1 MWVNSRVAAE
11 FFGINNKSVEKAA
24 CRAKKAGKKF
34 CSIKSNIL
42 LFDYIGGNR
51 GGASGKTLR
60 IDIDER
66 IYPEIVER
74 ISKTREGESYDVPYN
89 AASGAKSGKGAGAD
103 DEGADE
109 LGGRDGAN
117 AKGDRR
123 ASNGAKEAG
132 ESENARDKSKES
144 AGRICDEDARDGL
157 CDKSN
162 KTRNIW
168 IQEEVKS
175 DEQCGNDSNGYVL
188 AISCSNDKLENIDNG
203 NGCAATGTMYG
214 SSTTNNSGNSLANL
228 PLIATCSDKKRA
240 DALYKR
246 AIVLEWD
253 KAKGK
258 IDESSFIEYLNT
270 SNKYPIKVSSNKLYD
285 WQRKFKRGGLDALV
299 DSRSNNKTL
308 KLEELGLSD
317 KCDELIKSSVGK
329 GRINITNIYKM
340 LNYYYITSQ
349 MSQAHLGDQ
358 PHRLDPALKTKIAK
372 SDQKTLVTSQIGEL
386 SFDEFLAKKDECVS
400 YEVVNRYVNNY
411 LKKNK
416 FLKNL
421 ILYGEDGVIGR
432 QMPALGVSNWAVRT
446 INEVVEI
453 DASPLDMI
461 CNASDICKSIGY
473 EAVNNIFS
481 SKEEFESYVRQWQKR
496 YTIIALIDTY
506 SGVASFHI
514 SDSENSLAIARA
526 VAKYIIRYGKPK
538 TIKGDNGKAFKSEYI
553 SSVLGSLEIR
563 YEAVRAYSGWLK
575 PYVERNFRALQ
586 HSFSENLAGYI
597 GHNITERQAIE
608 FFYSKKE
615 RRLKKGVKT
624 NIAKLKELSE
634 VQNLMDLYAENFLN
648 ARYLERLNK
657 SCNEAYNEKIND
669 AVAMDAIS
677 LSARLSKKELK
688 HVSKKGVSV
697 GGVNFYNVQMF
708 NYERVIIREN
718 IDNINECFVWDEDDK
733 KFIGVANVLDM
744 DEGVSV
750 EEAKA
755 ARKLFSKRLR
765 DIKADASEARDKSQ
779 EEFKQMV
786 MGLEAKRALKPELKG
801 ANNES
806 KEIEAAQKSSRSLTK
821 NRALDDDLL
830 AVAGS
835 DVKKEKKIKSWQEI
849 VNETN

>member
-51 GGASGKTLR
+51 GGASGRTLQ
-60 IDIDER
+60 IWIDER

-89 AASGAKSGKGAGAD
+89 AANGAKSGKGAGAYD
-103 DEGADE
+103 DGADE

-132 ESENARDKSKES
+132 ESEDARDKSKES
-144 AGRICDEDARDGL
+144 AGRICDENARDGL

-168 IQEEVKS
+168 IQEEVKR
-175 DEQCGNDSNGYVL
+175 DEQCGIDSNDGLLVEPCGNGVL
-188 AISCSNDKLENIDNG
+188 EKIDDG
-203 NGCAATGTMYG
+203 NGCAATSTMYG
-214 SSTTNNSGNSLANL
+214 SSTNNISGNSLANS
-228 PLIATCSDKKRA
+228 PLIATCSEKKRA
-240 DALYKR
+240 DALCKY

-253 KAKGK
+253 KVKGK
-258 IDESSFIEYLNT
+258 IDESSFIEHLNT

-285 WQRKFKRGGLDALV
+285 WQRKFKRGGTDALV
-299 DSRSNNKTL
+299 DSRSNNKSL
-308 KLEELGLSD
+308 KLEELGLSE
-317 KCDELIKSSVGK
+317 KCEELIKSCVGK
-329 GRINITNIYKM
+329 GRINITNIHKM
-340 LNYYYITSQ
+340 LNYYYIN
-349 MSQAHLGDQ
+349 
-358 PHRLDPALKTKIAK
+358 
-372 SDQKTLVTSQIGEL
+372 SQIGEL

-416 FLKNL
+416 LLKNL

-432 QMPALGVSNWAVRT
+432 QMPALGVSNWEART

-461 CNASDICKSIGY
+461 CNASDICERIGY

-538 TIKGDNGKAFKSEYI
+538 MIKGDNGKAFKSEYM

-608 FFYSKKE
+608 FFRSKKE

-634 VQNLMDLYAENFLN
+634 VQNLMDLYTENFLN
-648 ARYLERLNK
+648 ARYLERLGK
-657 SCNEAYNEKIND
+657 TCNEAYNEKIND

-688 HVSKKGVSV
+688 HVNKKGVSV
-697 GGVNFYNVQMF
+697 GGVNFYNAQMF
-708 NYERVIIREN
+708 GYERVIIREN

-733 KFIGVANVLDM
+733 NFIGVANVLDM

-801 ANNES
+801 VNNES
-806 KEIEAAQKSSRSLTK
+806 KEIEAAQKSSRSLIK
-821 NRALDDDLL
+821 NRALDDELL

>member
-89 AASGAKSGKGAGAD
+89 AASGAKSGKGAGAY

-132 ESENARDKSKES
+132 ESEDARDKSKES
-144 AGRICDEDARDGL
+144 AGGICDEDARDGL

-162 KTRNIW
+162 TTRNIW
-168 IQEEVKS
+168 IQEEVKR
-175 DEQCGNDSNGYVL
+175 DERCGNDSNDGLLVEPCGNGVL
-188 AISCSNDKLENIDNG
+188 EKIDDG
-203 NGCAATGTMYG
+203 NGCAATSTMYG

-228 PLIATCSDKKRA
+228 PLIATCSDKKRV
-240 DALYKR
+240 DALCKR
-246 AIVLEWD
+246 AIVLAWD

-258 IDESSFIEYLNT
+258 MDESSFIEYLNT

-285 WQRKFKRGGLDALV
+285 WQRKFKMGGTDALV

-317 KCDELIKSSVGK
+317 KCEELIKSSVGK
-329 GRINITNIYKM
+329 GRINITDIHKM
-340 LNYYYITSQ
+340 LNYHYITS
-349 MSQAHLGDQ
+349 
-358 PHRLDPALKTKIAK
+358 R
-372 SDQKTLVTSQIGEL
+372 IGEL

-400 YEVVNRYVNNY
+400 YEIVNRYVNSY

-416 FLKNL
+416 LLKNL
-421 ILYGEDGVIGR
+421 ILYGEDGVVGR
-432 QMPALGVSNWAVRT
+432 QMPALGVSNWAART

-538 TIKGDNGKAFKSEYI
+538 TIKGDNGKAFKSEYM

-634 VQNLMDLYAENFLN
+634 VQELMDLYAENFLN

-708 NYERVIIREN
+708 NYERVTIREN

-733 KFIGVANVLDM
+733 NFIGVANVLDM

-765 DIKADASEARDKSQ
+765 DIKADAGEARDKSQ

-786 MGLEAKRALKPELKG
+786 MSFEAKGALRPELKG
-801 ANNES
+801 VNNES

-821 NRALDDDLL
+821 NRALDDELL

>member
-11 FFGINNKSVEKAA
+11 FFGVSDRAIQKSVLKASQQ
-24 CRAKKAGKKF
+24 GKKI

-42 LFDYIGGNR
+42 NFIYIDGIGR
-51 GGASGKTLR
+51 GGRTLQ
-60 IDIDER
+60 IWIDER
-66 IYPEIVER
+66 IYPEILER
-74 ISKTREGESYDVPYN
+74 ISKTREGENYDVPYN
-89 AASGAKSGKGAGAD
+89 AANGAKSGKGSGAY
-103 DEGADE
+103 DEGTDE
-109 LGGRDGAN
+109 LGRRDGSN
-117 AKGDRR
+117 AKVDRR

-132 ESENARDKSKES
+132 ESEDARDKSKES
-144 AGRICDEDARDGL
+144 IRRICNEDARDGL

-168 IQEEVKS
+168 IQEEVKR

-214 SSTTNNSGNSLANL
+214 SSANNSGNSFANL
-228 PLIATCSDKKRA
+228 PLIATCSEGKRA
-240 DALYKR
+240 DALCKR

-340 LNYYYITSQ
+340 LNYHYITSQ
-349 MSQAHLGDQ
+349 
-358 PHRLDPALKTKIAK
+358 
-372 SDQKTLVTSQIGEL
+372 SDEL

-400 YEVVNRYVNNY
+400 YEIVNRYVNSY

-416 FLKNL
+416 LLKNL
-421 ILYGEDGVIGR
+421 ILYGEDGVVGR
-432 QMPALGVSNWAVRT
+432 QMPALGVSNWAART

-461 CNASDICKSIGY
+461 CNASDICERIGY

-538 TIKGDNGKAFKSEYI
+538 MIKGDNGKAFKSEYM

-634 VQNLMDLYAENFLN
+634 VQELMDLYAENFLN

-657 SCNEAYNEKIND
+657 TCNEAYNEKIAD

>member
-11 FFGINNKSVEKAA
+11 ILAIKYDALVKAVKRAEKS
-24 CRAKKAGKKF
+24 GKKF
-34 CSIKSNIL
+34 CSIKPNIL
-42 LFDYIGGNR
+42 GFMYIDGIGR
-51 GGASGKTLR
+51 GGKTLQ
-60 IDIDER
+60 IWIDER
-66 IYPEIVER
+66 IYPEIIKKSTKNSLEKVSVE
-74 ISKTREGESYDVPYN
+74 SAGKTREGESYDVPYN
-89 AASGAKSGKGAGAD
+89 TASGAKSGKGAGAD
-103 DEGADE
+103 DERCISTGRARADE
-109 LGGRDGAN
+109 LGGRDGSN
-117 AKGDRR
+117 AKVDRR

-132 ESENARDKSKES
+132 ESEDARDKSKES
-144 AGRICDEDARDGL
+144 AGRICNEDARDGL

-168 IQEEVKS
+168 IQEEVKR
-175 DEQCGNDSNGYVL
+175 DEQCGNDSNGCVL
-188 AISCSNDKLENIDNG
+188 AISCNNDKLENIDNG

-214 SSTTNNSGNSLANL
+214 SSANNSGNSLANL
-228 PLIATCSDKKRA
+228 PLIATCSEGKRA
-240 DALYKR
+240 DALCKH

-299 DSRSNNKTL
+299 DSRSNNKSL
-308 KLEELGLSD
+308 KLEELGLSE
-317 KCDELIKSSVGK
+317 KCEELIKSSVGQ
-329 GRINITNIYKM
+329 GRINITNIYKV
-340 LNYYYITSQ
+340 LNYYITSQ
-349 MSQAHLGDQ
+349 MSD
-358 PHRLDPALKTKIAK
+358 K
-372 SDQKTLVTSQIGEL
+372 L
-386 SFDEFLAKKDECVS
+386 SFDEFLAKKDEYVS

-416 FLKNL
+416 LLKNL

-538 TIKGDNGKAFKSEYI
+538 MIKGDNGKAFKSEYM

-634 VQNLMDLYAENFLN
+634 VQNLMDLYTEKFLN
-648 ARYLERLNK
+648 ARYLERLGK
-657 SCNEAYNEKIND
+657 TCNEAYNEKIND
-669 AVAMDAIS
+669 AVAMDVIS

-688 HVSKKGVSV
+688 HVNKKGVSV
-697 GGVNFYNVQMF
+697 GGVNFYNAQMF
-708 NYERVIIREN
+708 RYERVTIREN

-733 KFIGVANVLDM
+733 NFIGVANVLDM

-765 DIKADASEARDKSQ
+765 DIKDDASVARDKSQ

-786 MGLEAKRALKPELKG
+786 MGFEAKRALKPELKG
-801 ANNES
+801 VNNES
-806 KEIEAAQKSSRSLTK
+806 KEIEVAQKSSRSLTK
-821 NRALDDDLL
+821 NRAFDDDLL

>member
-11 FFGINNKSVEKAA
+11 ILAIKYDALVKAVKRAEKS
-24 CRAKKAGKKF
+24 GKKF
-34 CSIKSNIL
+34 CSIKPNIL
-42 LFDYIGGNR
+42 GFMYIDGIGR
-51 GGASGKTLR
+51 GGRTLQ
-60 IDIDER
+60 IWIDER

-89 AASGAKSGKGAGAD
+89 AASGAKSGKGTGAY

-117 AKGDRR
+117 ANGDRR

-132 ESENARDKSKES
+132 ESEDARDKSKES
-144 AGRICDEDARDGL
+144 IRRICDEDARDGL

-168 IQEEVKS
+168 IQEEVKR

-214 SSTTNNSGNSLANL
+214 SSANNSDNSFANL
-228 PLIATCSDKKRA
+228 PLIATCSEGKRA
-240 DALYKR
+240 DALCKR

-285 WQRKFKRGGLDALV
+285 WQRKFKMGGLDALV
-299 DSRSNNKTL
+299 DSRSNNKSL
-308 KLEELGLSD
+308 KIEELGLSD
-317 KCDELIKSSVGK
+317 KCDELIKSNVGK
-329 GRINITNIYKM
+329 GRINITNIYKV
-340 LNYYYITSQ
+340 LNYYYT
-349 MSQAHLGDQ
+349 
-358 PHRLDPALKTKIAK
+358 
-372 SDQKTLVTSQIGEL
+372 TSQIGEL

-416 FLKNL
+416 LLKNL

-461 CNASDICKSIGY
+461 CNASDICERIGY
-473 EAVNNIFS
+473 ETVNNIFS

-538 TIKGDNGKAFKSEYI
+538 TIKGDNGKAFKSEYM

-575 PYVERNFRALQ
+575 PYVERNFRTLQ
-586 HSFSENLAGYI
+586 HNFSENLAGYI

-634 VQNLMDLYAENFLN
+634 VQELMDLYAENFLN

-657 SCNEAYNEKIND
+657 TCNEAYNEKIND

-744 DEGVSV
+744 NEGVSV

-801 ANNES
+801 VNNES

-821 NRALDDDLL
+821 NRAFDDDLL

>member
-11 FFGINNKSVEKAA
+11 ILAIKYDALVKAVKRAEKS
-24 CRAKKAGKKF
+24 GKKF
-34 CSIKSNIL
+34 CSIKPNIL
-42 LFDYIGGNR
+42 GFMYIDGIGR
-51 GGASGKTLR
+51 GGRTLQ
-60 IDIDER
+60 IWIDER

-89 AASGAKSGKGAGAD
+89 AASGAKSGKGAGAT

-109 LGGRDGAN
+109 LGRRDGAN
-117 AKGDRR
+117 ANGDRR

-132 ESENARDKSKES
+132 ESEDARDKSKES
-144 AGRICDEDARDGL
+144 IRRICDEDARDGL

-168 IQEEVKS
+168 IQEEVKR
-175 DEQCGNDSNGYVL
+175 DEQCGIDSNDGLLIEPCGNGVL
-188 AISCSNDKLENIDNG
+188 EKIDDG
-203 NGCAATGTMYG
+203 NGCAATSTMHG
-214 SSTTNNSGNSLANL
+214 SSANNSGNSFANL
-228 PLIATCSDKKRA
+228 PLIATCGDKKRA
-240 DALYKR
+240 DALCKR

-285 WQRKFKRGGLDALV
+285 WQRKFKMGGLDALV
-299 DSRSNNKTL
+299 DSRSNNKSL
-308 KLEELGLSD
+308 KIEELGLSD
-317 KCDELIKSSVGK
+317 KCDELIKSNVGK
-329 GRINITNIYKM
+329 GRINITNIYKV

-349 MSQAHLGDQ
+349 MSQAHPYDQ

-372 SDQKTLVTSQIGEL
+372 SDQKTLVTSQIGDKL

-416 FLKNL
+416 LLKNL

-473 EAVNNIFS
+473 ETVNNIFS

-538 TIKGDNGKAFKSEYI
+538 TIKGDNGKAFKSEYM

-634 VQNLMDLYAENFLN
+634 VQNLMDIYTENFLN
-648 ARYLERLNK
+648 ARYLERLDK
-657 SCNEAYNEKIND
+657 TCNEAYNEKIND

-688 HVSKKGVSV
+688 HVNKKGVSV
-697 GGVNFYNVQMF
+697 GGVNFYNAQMF
-708 NYERVIIREN
+708 GYERVTIREN

-733 KFIGVANVLDM
+733 NFIGVANVLDM

-755 ARKLFSKRLR
+755 ARKLFNKRLR

-786 MGLEAKRALKPELKG
+786 MSFGAKGRK
-801 ANNES
+801 
-806 KEIEAAQKSSRSLTK
+806 
-821 NRALDDDLL
+821 
-830 AVAGS
+830 
-835 DVKKEKKIKSWQEI
+835 
-849 VNETN
+849 

>member
-1 MWVNSRVAAE
+1 MYID
-11 FFGINNKSVEKAA
+11 GI
-24 CRAKKAGKKF
+24 G
-34 CSIKSNIL
+34 
-42 LFDYIGGNR
+42 R
-51 GGASGKTLR
+51 GGKTLR

-89 AASGAKSGKGAGAD
+89 AASGAKSGKGSGAY

-132 ESENARDKSKES
+132 ESEDARDKSKES

-168 IQEEVKS
+168 IQEEVKR

-214 SSTTNNSGNSLANL
+214 SSANNSGNSFANL
-228 PLIATCSDKKRA
+228 PLIATCSEGKRA
-240 DALYKR
+240 DALCKR

-258 IDESSFIEYLNT
+258 IDESSFIKYLNT

-285 WQRKFKRGGLDALV
+285 WQRKFKMGGLDALV
-299 DSRSNNKTL
+299 DSRSNNKSL
-308 KLEELGLSD
+308 KIEELGLSD
-317 KCDELIKSSVGK
+317 KCDELIKSNVGK
-329 GRINITNIYKM
+329 GRINITNIYKV
-340 LNYYYITSQ
+340 LNYYYT
-349 MSQAHLGDQ
+349 
-358 PHRLDPALKTKIAK
+358 
-372 SDQKTLVTSQIGEL
+372 TSQIGEL

-416 FLKNL
+416 LLKNL

-538 TIKGDNGKAFKSEYI
+538 TIKGDNGKAFKSEYM

-634 VQNLMDLYAENFLN
+634 VQELMDLYAENFLN

-657 SCNEAYNEKIND
+657 TCNEAYNEKIND

-697 GGVNFYNVQMF
+697 GGVNFYNAQMF
-708 NYERVIIREN
+708 GYERVTIREN

-733 KFIGVANVLDM
+733 NFIGVANVLDM
-744 DEGVSV
+744 NEGVSV

-765 DIKADASEARDKSQ
+765 DIKADAGEARDKSQ

-786 MGLEAKRALKPELKG
+786 MSFEAKGALRPELKG
-801 ANNES
+801 VNNES

-821 NRALDDDLL
+821 NRALDDELL

-835 DVKKEKKIKSWQEI
+835 DIKKEKKIKSWQEI

>member
-74 ISKTREGESYDVPYN
+74 ISKTIEGESYDVPYN
-89 AASGAKSGKGAGAD
+89 AASGAKSGKGAGAY

-117 AKGDRR
+117 ANGDRR

-132 ESENARDKSKES
+132 ESEYARDKSKES

-168 IQEEVKS
+168 IQEEVKR
-175 DEQCGNDSNGYVL
+175 DEQCGNDSNSYVF

-214 SSTTNNSGNSLANL
+214 SSANNSGNSFANL
-228 PLIATCSDKKRA
+228 PLIATCSEGKRA
-240 DALYKR
+240 DALCKR

-285 WQRKFKRGGLDALV
+285 WQRKFKRGGTDALV
-299 DSRSNNKTL
+299 DSRSNNKSL

-317 KCDELIKSSVGK
+317 KCEELIKSSVGK
-329 GRINITNIYKM
+329 GRINITNIHKM

-416 FLKNL
+416 LLKNL

-432 QMPALGVSNWAVRT
+432 QMPALGVSNWEART

-461 CNASDICKSIGY
+461 CNASDICERIGY

-538 TIKGDNGKAFKSEYI
+538 MIKGDNGKAFKSEYMN
-553 SSVLGSLEIR
+553 SVLGSLEIR

-608 FFYSKKE
+608 FFRSKKE

-634 VQNLMDLYAENFLN
+634 VQELMDLYAENFLN

-657 SCNEAYNEKIND
+657 TCNEAYNEKIND

-688 HVSKKGVSV
+688 HVNKKGVSV

-744 DEGVSV
+744 NEGVSV

-801 ANNES
+801 VNNES

-821 NRALDDDLL
+821 NRAFDDDLL

>member
-74 ISKTREGESYDVPYN
+74 ISKTREGESYDMPYN

-117 AKGDRR
+117 ANGDRR

-132 ESENARDKSKES
+132 ESEDARDKSKES

-168 IQEEVKS
+168 IQEEVKR

-188 AISCSNDKLENIDNG
+188 AISCSNDKLKNIDNG

-285 WQRKFKRGGLDALV
+285 WQRKFKKGGLDALV
-299 DSRSNNKTL
+299 DSRSNNKSL
-308 KLEELGLSD
+308 KIEELGLSD
-317 KCDELIKSSVGK
+317 KCDELIKSNVGK
-329 GRINITNIYKM
+329 GRINITNIYKV

-349 MSQAHLGDQ
+349 
-358 PHRLDPALKTKIAK
+358 
-372 SDQKTLVTSQIGEL
+372 IGEL
-386 SFDEFLAKKDECVS
+386 NFDEFLAKKDECVS
-400 YEVVNRYVNNY
+400 YEMVNRYVNNY

-416 FLKNL
+416 LLKNL
-421 ILYGEDGVIGR
+421 ILYGEDGVVGR

-461 CNASDICKSIGY
+461 CNASDICERIGY

-538 TIKGDNGKAFKSEYI
+538 TIKGDNGKAFKSEYM

-634 VQNLMDLYAENFLN
+634 VQNLMDIYTENFLN
-648 ARYLERLNK
+648 ARYLERLGK
-657 SCNEAYNEKIND
+657 TCNEAYNEKINN

-688 HVSKKGVSV
+688 HVNKKGVSV
-697 GGVNFYNVQMF
+697 GGLNFYNAQMF
-708 NYERVIIREN
+708 RYERVTIREN

-733 KFIGVANVLDM
+733 NFIGVANVLDM

-755 ARKLFSKRLR
+755 ARKLFNKRLR

-801 ANNES
+801 VNNES
-806 KEIEAAQKSSRSLTK
+806 KEIEAAKKSSRSLTN
-821 NRALDDDLL
+821 NRALDDELL

>member
-1 MWVNSRVAAE
+1 
-11 FFGINNKSVEKAA
+11 
-24 CRAKKAGKKF
+24 
-34 CSIKSNIL
+34 
-42 LFDYIGGNR
+42 
-51 GGASGKTLR
+51 
-60 IDIDER
+60 
-66 IYPEIVER
+66 
-74 ISKTREGESYDVPYN
+74 
-89 AASGAKSGKGAGAD
+89 
-103 DEGADE
+103 
-109 LGGRDGAN
+109 
-117 AKGDRR
+117 
-123 ASNGAKEAG
+123 
-132 ESENARDKSKES
+132 
-144 AGRICDEDARDGL
+144 
-157 CDKSN
+157 
-162 KTRNIW
+162 
-168 IQEEVKS
+168 
-175 DEQCGNDSNGYVL
+175 
-188 AISCSNDKLENIDNG
+188 
-203 NGCAATGTMYG
+203 MYG

-228 PLIATCSDKKRA
+228 PLIATCSEKKRA

-340 LNYYYITSQ
+340 LNYYITSQ
-349 MSQAHLGDQ
+349 
-358 PHRLDPALKTKIAK
+358 
-372 SDQKTLVTSQIGEL
+372 SDEL

-400 YEVVNRYVNNY
+400 YEIVNRYVNSY

-416 FLKNL
+416 LLKNL
-421 ILYGEDGVIGR
+421 ILYGEDGVVGR
-432 QMPALGVSNWAVRT
+432 QMPALGVSNWSART

-461 CNASDICKSIGY
+461 CNASDICERIGY

-538 TIKGDNGKAFKSEYI
+538 TIKGDNGKAFKSEYM

-634 VQNLMDLYAENFLN
+634 VQELMDLYAENFLN
-648 ARYLERLNK
+648 ARYLERLGK
-657 SCNEAYNEKIND
+657 TCNEAYNEKIAD

-688 HVSKKGVSV
+688 HVNKKGVGV

-708 NYERVIIREN
+708 GYERVTIREN

-733 KFIGVANVLDM
+733 NFIGVANVLDM

-755 ARKLFSKRLR
+755 ARKLFNKRLR

-786 MGLEAKRALKPELKG
+786 IGFEAKRALKPELKSV
-801 ANNES
+801 NNES
-806 KEIEAAQKSSRSLTK
+806 KEIEAAQKSSRSLIK
-821 NRALDDDLL
+821 NRALDDELL

-849 VNETN
+849 VNENN

>member
-89 AASGAKSGKGAGAD
+89 AASGAKSGKGAGAY

-109 LGGRDGAN
+109 LGRRDGAN
-117 AKGDRR
+117 ANGDRR

-132 ESENARDKSKES
+132 ESEDARDKSKES
-144 AGRICDEDARDGL
+144 IRRICDEDARDGL

-168 IQEEVKS
+168 IQEEVKR
-175 DEQCGNDSNGYVL
+175 DEQCGIDSNDGLLIEPCGNGVL
-188 AISCSNDKLENIDNG
+188 EKIDDG
-203 NGCAATGTMYG
+203 NGCAATSTMHG
-214 SSTTNNSGNSLANL
+214 SSANNSGNSFANL
-228 PLIATCSDKKRA
+228 PLIATCSEGKRA
-240 DALYKR
+240 DALCKR

-285 WQRKFKRGGLDALV
+285 WQRKFKMGGLDALV
-299 DSRSNNKTL
+299 DSRSNNKSL
-308 KLEELGLSD
+308 KIEELGLSD
-317 KCDELIKSSVGK
+317 KCDELIKSNVGK
-329 GRINITNIYKM
+329 GRINITNIYKV
-340 LNYYYITSQ
+340 LNYYYT
-349 MSQAHLGDQ
+349 
-358 PHRLDPALKTKIAK
+358 
-372 SDQKTLVTSQIGEL
+372 TSQIGDKL

-416 FLKNL
+416 LLKNL

-473 EAVNNIFS
+473 ETVNNIFS

-538 TIKGDNGKAFKSEYI
+538 TIKGDNGKAFKSEYM

-634 VQNLMDLYAENFLN
+634 VQNLMDIYTENFLN
-648 ARYLERLNK
+648 ARYLERLDK
-657 SCNEAYNEKIND
+657 TCNEAYNEKIND

-688 HVSKKGVSV
+688 HVNKKGVSV
-697 GGVNFYNVQMF
+697 GGVNFYNAQMF
-708 NYERVIIREN
+708 GYERVTIREN

-733 KFIGVANVLDM
+733 NFIGVANVLDM

-755 ARKLFSKRLR
+755 ARKLFNKRLR

-786 MGLEAKRALKPELKG
+786 MSFEAKRALKPELKG

-806 KEIEAAQKSSRSLTK
+806 KEIEAAKKSSRSLTK
-821 NRALDDDLL
+821 NRALDDELL

>member
-11 FFGINNKSVEKAA
+11 FFGVSDRAIQKSVLKASQQ
-24 CRAKKAGKKF
+24 GKKI

-42 LFDYIGGNR
+42 NFIYIDGIGR
-51 GGASGKTLR
+51 GGRTLQ
-60 IDIDER
+60 IWIDER

-74 ISKTREGESYDVPYN
+74 ISKTREGESYDVPYD
-89 AASGAKSGKGAGAD
+89 AANGAKSGKGAGAD
-103 DEGADE
+103 DEGAYE

-117 AKGDRR
+117 ANSDRR

-132 ESENARDKSKES
+132 ESEDARDKSKES
-144 AGRICDEDARDGL
+144 IRRICDEDARDGL

-175 DEQCGNDSNGYVL
+175 DEQCGNDSNDGLLVEPCGNGVL
-188 AISCSNDKLENIDNG
+188 EKINDG
-203 NGCAATGTMYG
+203 NGCAATSTMYG
-214 SSTTNNSGNSLANL
+214 SSTNNISGNSLANS
-228 PLIATCSDKKRA
+228 PLIATCSEKKRA
-240 DALYKR
+240 DALCKY
-246 AIVLEWD
+246 AIVLEWN
-253 KAKGK
+253 KVKGK
-258 IDESSFIEYLNT
+258 IDESSFIEHLNT

-285 WQRKFKRGGLDALV
+285 WQRKFKRGGTDALV
-299 DSRSNNKTL
+299 DSRSNNKSL
-308 KLEELGLSD
+308 KLEELGLSK
-317 KCDELIKSSVGK
+317 KCEELIKSCVGK
-329 GRINITNIYKM
+329 GRINITNIHKM
-340 LNYYYITSQ
+340 LNYYYIN
-349 MSQAHLGDQ
+349 
-358 PHRLDPALKTKIAK
+358 
-372 SDQKTLVTSQIGEL
+372 SQIGEL

-432 QMPALGVSNWAVRT
+432 QMPALGVSNWEART

-461 CNASDICKSIGY
+461 CNASDICERIGY

-538 TIKGDNGKAFKSEYI
+538 MIKGDNGKAFKSEYM
-553 SSVLGSLEIR
+553 SSVLGSLEIC

-608 FFYSKKE
+608 FFRSKKE

-634 VQNLMDLYAENFLN
+634 VQELMDIYAENFLN

-801 ANNES
+801 VNNES

-821 NRALDDDLL
+821 NRAFDDDLL

>member
-1 MWVNSRVAAE
+1 MWVNSRVAAD
-11 FFGINNKSVEKAA
+11 FFGVSDRAIQKSVLKASQQ
-24 CRAKKAGKKF
+24 GKKI

-42 LFDYIGGNR
+42 NFIYIDGIGR
-51 GGASGKTLR
+51 GGRTLQ
-60 IDIDER
+60 IWIDER

-89 AASGAKSGKGAGAD
+89 AASGAKSGKGAGAN

-117 AKGDRR
+117 ANVDRR

-132 ESENARDKSKES
+132 ESEDARDKSKES

-168 IQEEVKS
+168 IQEEVKR

-214 SSTTNNSGNSLANL
+214 SSANNSDNSFANL
-228 PLIATCSDKKRA
+228 PLIATCSEGKRA
-240 DALYKR
+240 DALCKR

-285 WQRKFKRGGLDALV
+285 WQRKFKMGGLDALV
-299 DSRSNNKTL
+299 DSRSNNKSL
-308 KLEELGLSD
+308 KIEELGLSD
-317 KCDELIKSSVGK
+317 KCDELIKSNVGK
-329 GRINITNIYKM
+329 GRINITNIYKV
-340 LNYYYITSQ
+340 LNYYYT
-349 MSQAHLGDQ
+349 
-358 PHRLDPALKTKIAK
+358 
-372 SDQKTLVTSQIGEL
+372 TSQIGEL

-416 FLKNL
+416 LLKNL

-538 TIKGDNGKAFKSEYI
+538 TIKGDNGKAFKSEYM

-634 VQNLMDLYAENFLN
+634 VQELMDLYAENFLN

-657 SCNEAYNEKIND
+657 TCNEAYNEKIND

-688 HVSKKGVSV
+688 HVNKKGVSV
-697 GGVNFYNVQMF
+697 GGVNFYNAQMF

-733 KFIGVANVLDM
+733 NFIGVANVLDM

-786 MGLEAKRALKPELKG
+786 IGFEAKRALRPELKG
-801 ANNES
+801 VNNES
-806 KEIEAAQKSSRSLTK
+806 KEIEAAQKSSRSLIK
-821 NRALDDDLL
+821 NRALDDELL

-849 VNETN
+849 VNENN

>member
-11 FFGINNKSVEKAA
+11 ILAIKYDALVKAVKRAEKS
-24 CRAKKAGKKF
+24 GKKF
-34 CSIKSNIL
+34 CSIKPNIL
-42 LFDYIGGNR
+42 GFMYIDGIGR
-51 GGASGKTLR
+51 GGKTLR

-89 AASGAKSGKGAGAD
+89 AASGAKSGKGAGAY

-132 ESENARDKSKES
+132 ESEDARDKSKES
-144 AGRICDEDARDGL
+144 AGRICDKDARDGL

-168 IQEEVKS
+168 IQEEVKR

-214 SSTTNNSGNSLANL
+214 SSANNSGNSFANL
-228 PLIATCSDKKRA
+228 PLIATCSEGKRA
-240 DALYKR
+240 DALCKR

-285 WQRKFKRGGLDALV
+285 WQRKFKMGGLDALV
-299 DSRSNNKTL
+299 DSRSNNKSL
-308 KLEELGLSD
+308 KIEELGLSD
-317 KCDELIKSSVGK
+317 KCDELIKSNVGK
-329 GRINITNIYKM
+329 GRINITNIYKV

-349 MSQAHLGDQ
+349 
-358 PHRLDPALKTKIAK
+358 
-372 SDQKTLVTSQIGEL
+372 IGEL
-386 SFDEFLAKKDECVS
+386 NFDEFLAKKDECVS
-400 YEVVNRYVNNY
+400 YEMVNRYVNNY

-416 FLKNL
+416 LLKNL
-421 ILYGEDGVIGR
+421 ILYGEDGVVGR

-453 DASPLDMI
+453 DTSPLDMI
-461 CNASDICKSIGY
+461 CNASDICERIGY

-538 TIKGDNGKAFKSEYI
+538 TIKGDNGKAFKSEYM

-634 VQNLMDLYAENFLN
+634 VQKLMDLYAENFLN

-708 NYERVIIREN
+708 GYERVTIREN

-733 KFIGVANVLDM
+733 NFIGVANVLDM

-801 ANNES
+801 VNNES

-821 NRALDDDLL
+821 NRAFDDDLL

>member
-11 FFGINNKSVEKAA
+11 ILAIKYDALVKAVKRAEKS
-24 CRAKKAGKKF
+24 GKKF
-34 CSIKSNIL
+34 CSIKPNIL
-42 LFDYIGGNR
+42 GFMYIDGIGR
-51 GGASGKTLR
+51 GGKTLQ
-60 IDIDER
+60 IWIDER

-89 AASGAKSGKGAGAD
+89 AASGAKSGKGSGAY

-123 ASNGAKEAG
+123 ASNKAKEAG
-132 ESENARDKSKES
+132 ESEDARDKSKE
-144 AGRICDEDARDGL
+144 GIRRICNEDARDGL

-168 IQEEVKS
+168 IQEEVKR

-214 SSTTNNSGNSLANL
+214 SSANNSGNSLANL
-228 PLIATCSDKKRA
+228 PLIATCSDGKRA
-240 DALYKR
+240 DALCKR

-299 DSRSNNKTL
+299 DSRSNNKSL

-317 KCDELIKSSVGK
+317 KCDELIKSNVGK
-329 GRINITNIYKM
+329 GRINITNIHKM

-349 MSQAHLGDQ
+349 MSKAHPYDQ

-372 SDQKTLVTSQIGEL
+372 SDQKTLVTSQIGDKL

-416 FLKNL
+416 LLKNL
-421 ILYGEDGVIGR
+421 ILYGEDGVIDR

-473 EAVNNIFS
+473 ETVNNIFS

-538 TIKGDNGKAFKSEYI
+538 MIKGDNGKAFKSEYM

-608 FFYSKKE
+608 FFRSKKE

-634 VQNLMDLYAENFLN
+634 VQNLMDIYTENFLN
-648 ARYLERLNK
+648 ARYLERLSK
-657 SCNEAYNEKIND
+657 TCNEAYNEKIND

-688 HVSKKGVSV
+688 HVNKKGVSV
-697 GGVNFYNVQMF
+697 GGVNFYNAQMF
-708 NYERVIIREN
+708 RYERVTIREN

-733 KFIGVANVLDM
+733 NFIGVANVLDM

-755 ARKLFSKRLR
+755 ARKLFNKRLR

-786 MGLEAKRALKPELKG
+786 MSFEAKKALKPELKG
-801 ANNES
+801 VNNES
-806 KEIEAAQKSSRSLTK
+806 KEIEAAQKSSRSLIK
-821 NRALDDDLL
+821 NRALDDELL

>member
-89 AASGAKSGKGAGAD
+89 AASGAKSGKGTGAY

-117 AKGDRR
+117 ANGDRR

-132 ESENARDKSKES
+132 ESEDARDKSKES

-168 IQEEVKS
+168 IQEEVKR
-175 DEQCGNDSNGYVL
+175 DEQCGNDSNDGLLVEPCGNGVL
-188 AISCSNDKLENIDNG
+188 EKIDDG
-203 NGCAATGTMYG
+203 NGCAATSAMHG
-214 SSTTNNSGNSLANL
+214 SSTNNNSGNSLANS
-228 PLIATCSDKKRA
+228 PLLATCSDKKRV
-240 DALYKR
+240 DALCKR

-253 KAKGK
+253 RAKGK

-285 WQRKFKRGGLDALV
+285 WQRKFKRGGTDALV
-299 DSRSNNKTL
+299 DSRSNNKSL
-308 KLEELGLSD
+308 KLEELGLSK
-317 KCDELIKSSVGK
+317 KCEELIKSCVGK
-329 GRINITNIYKM
+329 GRINITNIHKM
-340 LNYYYITSQ
+340 LNYYYIN
-349 MSQAHLGDQ
+349 
-358 PHRLDPALKTKIAK
+358 
-372 SDQKTLVTSQIGEL
+372 SQIGEL

-416 FLKNL
+416 LLKNL

-538 TIKGDNGKAFKSEYI
+538 TIKGDNGKAFKSEYM

-634 VQNLMDLYAENFLN
+634 VQKLMDLYAENFLN

-657 SCNEAYNEKIND
+657 TCNEAYNEKIND

-688 HVSKKGVSV
+688 HVNKKGVSV
-697 GGVNFYNVQMF
+697 GGVNFYNAQMF
-708 NYERVIIREN
+708 GYERVTIREN

-733 KFIGVANVLDM
+733 NFIGVANVLDM

-755 ARKLFSKRLR
+755 ARKLFNKRLR
-765 DIKADASEARDKSQ
+765 DIKADASVARDKSQ

-786 MGLEAKRALKPELKG
+786 MGLEAKKALKPELKG
-801 ANNES
+801 VNNES
-806 KEIEAAQKSSRSLTK
+806 KEIEAAKKSSRSLTN
-821 NRALDDDLL
+821 NRALDDELL

>member
-89 AASGAKSGKGAGAD
+89 AANGEKSGKGAGAY

-117 AKGDRR
+117 ANGDRR

-132 ESENARDKSKES
+132 ESEYARDKSKES

-175 DEQCGNDSNGYVL
+175 DERCGNDSNDGLLVEPCGNGVL
-188 AISCSNDKLENIDNG
+188 EKIDDG
-203 NGCAATGTMYG
+203 NGCAATSAMHG

-228 PLIATCSDKKRA
+228 PLIATCSEGKRA
-240 DALYKR
+240 DALCKH

-308 KLEELGLSD
+308 KLEELGLSK
-317 KCDELIKSSVGK
+317 KCEELIKSCVGK
-329 GRINITNIYKM
+329 GGINITNIHKM
-340 LNYYYITSQ
+340 LNYYYIN
-349 MSQAHLGDQ
+349 
-358 PHRLDPALKTKIAK
+358 
-372 SDQKTLVTSQIGEL
+372 SQIGEL

-432 QMPALGVSNWAVRT
+432 QMPALGVSNWEART

-461 CNASDICKSIGY
+461 CNASDICERIGY

-538 TIKGDNGKAFKSEYI
+538 MIKGDNGKAFKSEYM

-608 FFYSKKE
+608 FFRSKKE

-634 VQNLMDLYAENFLN
+634 VQELMDLYAENFLN

-821 NRALDDDLL
+821 NRAFDDELL

>member
-11 FFGINNKSVEKAA
+11 FFGVSDRAIQKSVLKASQQ
-24 CRAKKAGKKF
+24 GKKI

-42 LFDYIGGNR
+42 NFIYIDGIGR
-51 GGASGKTLR
+51 GGRTLQ
-60 IDIDER
+60 IWIDER

-89 AASGAKSGKGAGAD
+89 AASGAKSGKGAGAN

-132 ESENARDKSKES
+132 ESEDARDKSKES

-175 DEQCGNDSNGYVL
+175 DEQCGNDSNDGLLVEPCGNGVL
-188 AISCSNDKLENIDNG
+188 EKIDDG

-214 SSTTNNSGNSLANL
+214 SSANNSGNSLANS
-228 PLIATCSDKKRA
+228 PLIATCSEKKRA
-240 DALYKR
+240 DALCKY

-253 KAKGK
+253 KVKGK
-258 IDESSFIEYLNT
+258 IDESSFIEHLNT

-285 WQRKFKRGGLDALV
+285 WQRKFKRGGTDALV
-299 DSRSNNKTL
+299 DSRSNNKSL
-308 KLEELGLSD
+308 KLEELGLSK
-317 KCDELIKSSVGK
+317 KCEELIKSCVGK
-329 GRINITNIYKM
+329 GRINITNIHKM
-340 LNYYYITSQ
+340 LNYYYIN
-349 MSQAHLGDQ
+349 
-358 PHRLDPALKTKIAK
+358 
-372 SDQKTLVTSQIGEL
+372 SQIGEL

-416 FLKNL
+416 LLKNL

-538 TIKGDNGKAFKSEYI
+538 TIKGDNGKAFKSEYM

-634 VQNLMDLYAENFLN
+634 VQELMDLYAENFLN

-657 SCNEAYNEKIND
+657 TCNEAYNEKIND

-688 HVSKKGVSV
+688 HVNKKGVSV
-697 GGVNFYNVQMF
+697 GGVNFYNAQMF
-708 NYERVIIREN
+708 GYERVTIREN

-744 DEGVSV
+744 NEGVSV

-755 ARKLFSKRLR
+755 ARKLFSKRLH

-801 ANNES
+801 VNNES
-806 KEIEAAQKSSRSLTK
+806 KEIEAAKKSSRSLTK

>member
-89 AASGAKSGKGAGAD
+89 AASGAKSGKGAGAY
-103 DEGADE
+103 DERADE

-117 AKGDRR
+117 ANSDRR

-132 ESENARDKSKES
+132 ESEDARDKSKES
-144 AGRICDEDARDGL
+144 AGRICDENARDGL

-168 IQEEVKS
+168 IQEEVKR
-175 DEQCGNDSNGYVL
+175 DERCGNDSNDGLLVEPCGNGVL
-188 AISCSNDKLENIDNG
+188 EKIDDG

-258 IDESSFIEYLNT
+258 IDESSFIEFLNT
-270 SNKYPIKVSSNKLYD
+270 NNKYPIKVSSNKLYD

-340 LNYYYITSQ
+340 LNYYITSQ
-349 MSQAHLGDQ
+349 
-358 PHRLDPALKTKIAK
+358 
-372 SDQKTLVTSQIGEL
+372 SDEL

-416 FLKNL
+416 LLKNL
-421 ILYGEDGVIGR
+421 ILYGEDGVVGR

-461 CNASDICKSIGY
+461 CNASDICERIGY

-538 TIKGDNGKAFKSEYI
+538 TIKGDNGKAFKSEYM

-634 VQNLMDLYAENFLN
+634 VQELMDLYAENFLN

-657 SCNEAYNEKIND
+657 TCNEAYNEKIND

-688 HVSKKGVSV
+688 HVNKKGVSV
-697 GGVNFYNVQMF
+697 GGVNFYNAQMF
-708 NYERVIIREN
+708 GYERVTIREN

-733 KFIGVANVLDM
+733 NFIGVANVLDM

-755 ARKLFSKRLR
+755 ARKLFSKRLH

-786 MGLEAKRALKPELKG
+786 IGFEAKRALRPELKG
-801 ANNES
+801 VNNES
-806 KEIEAAQKSSRSLTK
+806 KEIEAAQKSSRSLIK
-821 NRALDDDLL
+821 NRALDDELL

>member
-11 FFGINNKSVEKAA
+11 FLAIKYDALVKAVKRAEKS
-24 CRAKKAGKKF
+24 GKKF
-34 CSIKSNIL
+34 CSIKPNIL
-42 LFDYIGGNR
+42 GFMYIDGIGR
-51 GGASGKTLR
+51 GGKTLR

-66 IYPEIVER
+66 IYPEIVDR

-132 ESENARDKSKES
+132 ESEYARDKSKES
-144 AGRICDEDARDGL
+144 AGRICDEDARDRL

-168 IQEEVKS
+168 IQEEVKR
-175 DEQCGNDSNGYVL
+175 DERCGNDSNDGLLVEPCGNGVL
-188 AISCSNDKLENIDNG
+188 EKINDG
-203 NGCAATGTMYG
+203 NGCAATSTMYG
-214 SSTTNNSGNSLANL
+214 SSTNNISGNSLANS
-228 PLIATCSDKKRA
+228 PLIATCSEKKRA
-240 DALYKR
+240 DALCKY

-253 KAKGK
+253 KVKGK
-258 IDESSFIEYLNT
+258 IDESSFIEHLNT

-285 WQRKFKRGGLDALV
+285 WQRKFKKGGLDALV
-299 DSRSNNKTL
+299 DSRSNNKSL
-308 KLEELGLSD
+308 KLEELGLSK
-317 KCDELIKSSVGK
+317 KCEELIKSCVGK
-329 GRINITNIYKM
+329 GRINITNIHKM
-340 LNYYYITSQ
+340 LNYYYIN
-349 MSQAHLGDQ
+349 
-358 PHRLDPALKTKIAK
+358 
-372 SDQKTLVTSQIGEL
+372 SQIGEL

-432 QMPALGVSNWAVRT
+432 QMPALGVSNWEART

-461 CNASDICKSIGY
+461 CNASDICERIGY

-538 TIKGDNGKAFKSEYI
+538 MIKGDNGKAFKSEYM

-608 FFYSKKE
+608 FFRSKKE

-634 VQNLMDLYAENFLN
+634 VQELMDLYAENFLN

-801 ANNES
+801 VNNES
-806 KEIEAAQKSSRSLTK
+806 KEIEAAKKSSRSLTK

>member
-11 FFGINNKSVEKAA
+11 ILAIKYDALVKAVKRAEKS
-24 CRAKKAGKKF
+24 GKKF
-34 CSIKSNIL
+34 CSIKPNIL
-42 LFDYIGGNR
+42 GFMYIDGIGR
-51 GGASGKTLR
+51 GGRTLQ
-60 IDIDER
+60 IWIDER

-89 AASGAKSGKGAGAD
+89 AASGAKSGKGAGAY

-117 AKGDRR
+117 ANSDRR

-132 ESENARDKSKES
+132 ESEDARDKSKES
-144 AGRICDEDARDGL
+144 ARRICDEDARDGL

-168 IQEEVKS
+168 IQEEVKR
-175 DEQCGNDSNGYVL
+175 DEQCGNDSNGCVL
-188 AISCSNDKLENIDNG
+188 AISCNNDKLKNIDDG

-214 SSTTNNSGNSLANL
+214 SSANNSGNSFANL
-228 PLIATCSDKKRA
+228 PLIATCSEGKRA
-240 DALYKR
+240 DALCKR

-285 WQRKFKRGGLDALV
+285 WQRKFKKGGLDALV

-317 KCDELIKSSVGK
+317 KCDELIKSNVGK
-329 GRINITNIYKM
+329 GRINITNIYKV
-340 LNYYYITSQ
+340 LNYYY
-349 MSQAHLGDQ
+349 A
-358 PHRLDPALKTKIAK
+358 
-372 SDQKTLVTSQIGEL
+372 TSQIGEL
-386 SFDEFLAKKDECVS
+386 SLDEFLAKKDECVS

-416 FLKNL
+416 LLKNL

-538 TIKGDNGKAFKSEYI
+538 TIKGDNGKAFKSEYM

-634 VQNLMDLYAENFLN
+634 VQELMDLYAENFLN

-657 SCNEAYNEKIND
+657 TCNEAYNEKIND

-697 GGVNFYNVQMF
+697 GGVNFYNAQMF
-708 NYERVIIREN
+708 GYERVTIREN

-744 DEGVSV
+744 NEGVSV

-786 MGLEAKRALKPELKG
+786 MGLEAKRALKPEIKG

-821 NRALDDDLL
+821 NRAFDDELL

>member
-1 MWVNSRVAAE
+1 MWVNSRIAAE

-89 AASGAKSGKGAGAD
+89 AASGAKSGKGAGAY

-109 LGGRDGAN
+109 LGERDGAN
-117 AKGDRR
+117 ANGDRR

-132 ESENARDKSKES
+132 ESEDARDKSKES
-144 AGRICDEDARDGL
+144 IRRICNEDARDGL

-168 IQEEVKS
+168 IQEEVKR
-175 DEQCGNDSNGYVL
+175 DERCGNDSNDGLLVEP
-188 AISCSNDKLENIDNG
+188 CSNGVLEKIDNG
-203 NGCAATGTMYG
+203 NGCAATSAMHG
-214 SSTTNNSGNSLANL
+214 SSTNHNSGNSLANSS
-228 PLIATCSDKKRA
+228 LITTCGDKKRA
-240 DALYKR
+240 NALCKY

-258 IDESSFIEYLNT
+258 IDESSFIEHLNT

-299 DSRSNNKTL
+299 DSRSNNKSL
-308 KLEELGLSD
+308 KLEELGLSK
-317 KCDELIKSSVGK
+317 KCEELIKSCVGK
-329 GRINITNIYKM
+329 GGINITNIHKL
-340 LNYYYITSQ
+340 LNYYYITSRN
-349 MSQAHLGDQ
+349 D
-358 PHRLDPALKTKIAK
+358 
-372 SDQKTLVTSQIGEL
+372 EL

-416 FLKNL
+416 LLKNL

-506 SGVASFHI
+506 SRVASFHI

-538 TIKGDNGKAFKSEYI
+538 MIKGDNGKAFKSEYM

-634 VQNLMDLYAENFLN
+634 VQNLMDIYAEKFLN
-648 ARYLERLNK
+648 ARYLERLGK
-657 SCNEAYNEKIND
+657 TCNEAYNEKIAD

-688 HVSKKGVSV
+688 HVNKKGVSV
-697 GGVNFYNVQMF
+697 GGVNFYNAQMF
-708 NYERVIIREN
+708 GYERVTIREN

-733 KFIGVANVLDM
+733 NFIGVANVLDM

-786 MGLEAKRALKPELKG
+786 IGLEAKRALKPELKG

-806 KEIEAAQKSSRSLTK
+806 KEIEAAKKSSRSLTK
-821 NRALDDDLL
+821 NRALDDELL

>member
-11 FFGINNKSVEKAA
+11 FFGVSDRAIQKSVLKASQQ
-24 CRAKKAGKKF
+24 GKKICF
-34 CSIKSNIL
+34 IKSNIL
-42 LFDYIGGNR
+42 NFIYIDGIGR
-51 GGASGKTLR
+51 GGKTLR

-89 AASGAKSGKGAGAD
+89 AASGAKSGKGAGAY

-117 AKGDRR
+117 ANSDRR

-132 ESENARDKSKES
+132 ESEDARDKSKES
-144 AGRICDEDARDGL
+144 ARRICDEDARDGL

-168 IQEEVKS
+168 IQEEVKR
-175 DEQCGNDSNGYVL
+175 DEQCGNDSNGCVL
-188 AISCSNDKLENIDNG
+188 AISCNNDKLKNIDDG

-214 SSTTNNSGNSLANL
+214 SSANNSGNSFANL
-228 PLIATCSDKKRA
+228 PLIATCSEGKRA
-240 DALYKR
+240 DALCKR

-285 WQRKFKRGGLDALV
+285 WQRKFKKGGLDALV

-317 KCDELIKSSVGK
+317 KCDELIKSNVGK
-329 GRINITNIYKM
+329 GRINITNIYKV
-340 LNYYYITSQ
+340 LNYYY
-349 MSQAHLGDQ
+349 A
-358 PHRLDPALKTKIAK
+358 
-372 SDQKTLVTSQIGEL
+372 TSQIGEL
-386 SFDEFLAKKDECVS
+386 SLDEFLAKKDECVS

-416 FLKNL
+416 LLKNL

-538 TIKGDNGKAFKSEYI
+538 TIKGDNGKAFKSEYM

-634 VQNLMDLYAENFLN
+634 VQELMDLYAENFLN

-657 SCNEAYNEKIND
+657 TCNEAYNEKIND

-697 GGVNFYNVQMF
+697 GGVNFYNAQMF
-708 NYERVIIREN
+708 GYERVTIREN

-744 DEGVSV
+744 NEGVSV

-786 MGLEAKRALKPELKG
+786 MGLEAKRALKPEIKG

-821 NRALDDDLL
+821 NRAFDDELL

>member
-11 FFGINNKSVEKAA
+11 ILAIKYDALVKAVKRAEKS
-24 CRAKKAGKKF
+24 GKKF
-34 CSIKSNIL
+34 CSIKPNIL
-42 LFDYIGGNR
+42 GFMYIDGIGR
-51 GGASGKTLR
+51 GGRTLQ
-60 IDIDER
+60 IWIDER

-89 AASGAKSGKGAGAD
+89 AASGAKSGKGTGAY

-117 AKGDRR
+117 ANGDRR

-132 ESENARDKSKES
+132 ESEDARDKSKES
-144 AGRICDEDARDGL
+144 IRRICDEDARDGL

-168 IQEEVKS
+168 IQEEVKR

-214 SSTTNNSGNSLANL
+214 SSANNSDNSFANL
-228 PLIATCSDKKRA
+228 PLIATCSEGKRA
-240 DALYKR
+240 DALCKR

-285 WQRKFKRGGLDALV
+285 WQRKFKMGGLDALV
-299 DSRSNNKTL
+299 DSRSNNKSL
-308 KLEELGLSD
+308 KIEELGLSD
-317 KCDELIKSSVGK
+317 KCDELIKSNVGK
-329 GRINITNIYKM
+329 GRINITNIYKV
-340 LNYYYITSQ
+340 LNYYYT
-349 MSQAHLGDQ
+349 
-358 PHRLDPALKTKIAK
+358 
-372 SDQKTLVTSQIGEL
+372 TSQIGEL

-416 FLKNL
+416 LLKNL

-538 TIKGDNGKAFKSEYI
+538 TIKGDNGKAFKSEYM

-634 VQNLMDLYAENFLN
+634 VQELMDLYAENFLN

-657 SCNEAYNEKIND
+657 TCNEAYNEKIND

-697 GGVNFYNVQMF
+697 GGVNFYNAQMF
-708 NYERVIIREN
+708 GYERVTIREN

-744 DEGVSV
+744 NEGVSV

-801 ANNES
+801 VNNES

-821 NRALDDDLL
+821 NRAFDDDLL

>member
-11 FFGINNKSVEKAA
+11 ILAIKYDALVKAVKRAEKS
-24 CRAKKAGKKF
+24 GKKF
-34 CSIKSNIL
+34 CSIKPNIL
-42 LFDYIGGNR
+42 GFMYIDGIGR
-51 GGASGKTLR
+51 GGKTLR

-117 AKGDRR
+117 ANGDRR

-132 ESENARDKSKES
+132 ESEDARDKSKES

-175 DEQCGNDSNGYVL
+175 DERCGNDSNDGLLVEPCGNGVL
-188 AISCSNDKLENIDNG
+188 EKIDDG

-214 SSTTNNSGNSLANL
+214 SSTTNNSGNSLANS
-228 PLIATCSDKKRA
+228 PLLVTCSDKKRA
-240 DALYKR
+240 NALCKY

-285 WQRKFKRGGLDALV
+285 WQRKFKRGGTDALV
-299 DSRSNNKTL
+299 DSRSNNKSL
-308 KLEELGLSD
+308 RLEELGLSK
-317 KCDELIKSSVGK
+317 KCEELIKSCVGK
-329 GRINITNIYKM
+329 GRINITNIHKM
-340 LNYYYITSQ
+340 LNYYYIN
-349 MSQAHLGDQ
+349 
-358 PHRLDPALKTKIAK
+358 
-372 SDQKTLVTSQIGEL
+372 SQIGEL

-432 QMPALGVSNWAVRT
+432 QMPALGVSNWEART

-461 CNASDICKSIGY
+461 CNASDICERIGY

-538 TIKGDNGKAFKSEYI
+538 TIKGDNGKAFKSEYM

-634 VQNLMDLYAENFLN
+634 VQELMDLYAENFLN

-657 SCNEAYNEKIND
+657 TCNEAYNEKIND

-688 HVSKKGVSV
+688 HVNKKGVSV
-697 GGVNFYNVQMF
+697 GGVNFYNAQMF
-708 NYERVIIREN
+708 GYERVTIREN

-733 KFIGVANVLDM
+733 NFIGVANVLDM

-755 ARKLFSKRLR
+755 ARKLFSKRLH

-786 MGLEAKRALKPELKG
+786 IGFEAKRALRPELKG
-801 ANNES
+801 VNNES
-806 KEIEAAQKSSRSLTK
+806 KEIEAAKKSSRSLTK
-821 NRALDDDLL
+821 YRAFVDELL
-830 AVAGS
+830 AVAGIY
-835 DVKKEKKIKSWQEI
+835 VKKEKKIKSWQEI
-849 VNETN
+849 VNENN

>member
-11 FFGINNKSVEKAA
+11 FFGVSDRAIQKSVLKASQQ
-24 CRAKKAGKKF
+24 GKKI

-42 LFDYIGGNR
+42 NFIYIDGIGR
-51 GGASGKTLR
+51 GGRTLQ
-60 IDIDER
+60 IWIDER

-89 AASGAKSGKGAGAD
+89 AASGAKSGKGAGAY
-103 DEGADE
+103 DERADE

-117 AKGDRR
+117 ANSDRR

-132 ESENARDKSKES
+132 ESEYARDKSKES

-168 IQEEVKS
+168 IQEEVKR

-214 SSTTNNSGNSLANL
+214 SSANNSGNSFANL
-228 PLIATCSDKKRA
+228 PLIATCSEGKRA
-240 DALYKR
+240 DALCKR

-329 GRINITNIYKM
+329 GRINITDIHKM
-340 LNYYYITSQ
+340 LNYHYITS
-349 MSQAHLGDQ
+349 
-358 PHRLDPALKTKIAK
+358 R
-372 SDQKTLVTSQIGEL
+372 IGEL

-400 YEVVNRYVNNY
+400 YEIVNRYVNNY

-416 FLKNL
+416 LLKNL

-432 QMPALGVSNWAVRT
+432 QMPALGVSNWAART

-538 TIKGDNGKAFKSEYI
+538 TIKGDNGKAFKSEYM

-634 VQNLMDLYAENFLN
+634 VQELMDLYAENFLN

-657 SCNEAYNEKIND
+657 TCNEAYNEKIND

-688 HVSKKGVSV
+688 HVNKKGVSV
-697 GGVNFYNVQMF
+697 GGVNFYNAQMF
-708 NYERVIIREN
+708 GYERVTIREN

-733 KFIGVANVLDM
+733 NFIGVANVLDM

-801 ANNES
+801 VNNES
-806 KEIEAAQKSSRSLTK
+806 KEIEAAKKSSRSLTK
-821 NRALDDDLL
+821 NRAFDDELL

>member
-1 MWVNSRVAAE
+1 MWVNSRVTAE
-11 FFGINNKSVEKAA
+11 IFGVSDRAIQKSVLKASQQ
-24 CRAKKAGKKF
+24 GKKI

-42 LFDYIGGNR
+42 NFIYIDGIGR
-51 GGASGKTLR
+51 GGKTLR

-89 AASGAKSGKGAGAD
+89 AASGAKSGKGAGAY

-117 AKGDRR
+117 AKDDRR

-132 ESENARDKSKES
+132 ESEDARDKSKES
-144 AGRICDEDARDGL
+144 IRRICDEDARDGL

-168 IQEEVKS
+168 IQEEVKR
-175 DEQCGNDSNGYVL
+175 DEQCGIDSNDGLLVEPCGNGVL
-188 AISCSNDKLENIDNG
+188 EKIDDG
-203 NGCAATGTMYG
+203 NGCAATSAMHG
-214 SSTTNNSGNSLANL
+214 SSTTNNSGNSLANS
-228 PLIATCSDKKRA
+228 PLIATCSEKKRA
-240 DALYKR
+240 DALCKR

-253 KAKGK
+253 KTKGK
-258 IDESSFIEYLNT
+258 IDESSFIKYLNT

-299 DSRSNNKTL
+299 DSRSNNKSL
-308 KLEELGLSD
+308 KLEELGLSE
-317 KCDELIKSSVGK
+317 KCEELIKSCVGK
-329 GRINITNIYKM
+329 GGINITNIHKL

-416 FLKNL
+416 LLKNL

-538 TIKGDNGKAFKSEYI
+538 MIKGDNGKAFKSEYM
-553 SSVLGSLEIR
+553 SSVLGSLKIR

-624 NIAKLKELSE
+624 NIAKLKELNE
-634 VQNLMDLYAENFLN
+634 VQKLMDLYAENFLN

-657 SCNEAYNEKIND
+657 TCNEAYNEKIAD

-688 HVSKKGVSV
+688 HVNKKGVSV
-697 GGVNFYNVQMF
+697 GGVNFYNTQMF
-708 NYERVIIREN
+708 GYERVTIREN

-733 KFIGVANVLDM
+733 NFIGVANVLDM

-806 KEIEAAQKSSRSLTK
+806 KEIEAAKKSSRSLTK
-821 NRALDDDLL
+821 NRALDDELL

>member
-51 GGASGKTLR
+51 GGASGKTLQ
-60 IDIDER
+60 IWIDER

-132 ESENARDKSKES
+132 ESEDARDKSKES
-144 AGRICDEDARDGL
+144 TGRICDEDARDGL

-168 IQEEVKS
+168 IQEEVKR
-175 DEQCGNDSNGYVL
+175 DEQCGIDSNDGLLVEPCGNGVL
-188 AISCSNDKLENIDNG
+188 EKIDDG

-340 LNYYYITSQ
+340 LNYYITSQ
-349 MSQAHLGDQ
+349 
-358 PHRLDPALKTKIAK
+358 
-372 SDQKTLVTSQIGEL
+372 SDEL

-400 YEVVNRYVNNY
+400 YEIVNRYVNSY

-416 FLKNL
+416 LLKNL
-421 ILYGEDGVIGR
+421 ILYGEDGVVGR
-432 QMPALGVSNWAVRT
+432 QMPALGVSNWAART

-538 TIKGDNGKAFKSEYI
+538 TIKGDNGKAFKSEYM

-634 VQNLMDLYAENFLN
+634 VQELMDLYAENFLN

-697 GGVNFYNVQMF
+697 SGVNFYNVQMF

-733 KFIGVANVLDM
+733 NFIGVANVLDM

-801 ANNES
+801 VNNES

-821 NRALDDDLL
+821 NRALDDELL

>member
-51 GGASGKTLR
+51 GGASGKTLQ
-60 IDIDER
+60 IWIDER

-132 ESENARDKSKES
+132 ESEDARDKSKES
-144 AGRICDEDARDGL
+144 IRRICDEDARDGL

-175 DEQCGNDSNGYVL
+175 DEQCGNDSNDGLLVEPCGNGVL
-188 AISCSNDKLENIDNG
+188 EKIDDG
-203 NGCAATGTMYG
+203 NGCAATSTMHG
-214 SSTTNNSGNSLANL
+214 SSTNHNSGNSLANSS
-228 PLIATCSDKKRA
+228 LITTCGDKKRA
-240 DALYKR
+240 NALCKY

-299 DSRSNNKTL
+299 DSRSNNKSL
-308 KLEELGLSD
+308 KLEELGLSK
-317 KCDELIKSSVGK
+317 KCEELIKSCVGK
-329 GRINITNIYKM
+329 GSINITNIHKL
-340 LNYYYITSQ
+340 LNYYYI
-349 MSQAHLGDQ
+349 
-358 PHRLDPALKTKIAK
+358 
-372 SDQKTLVTSQIGEL
+372 TSQIGEL

-416 FLKNL
+416 LLKNL

-432 QMPALGVSNWAVRT
+432 QMPALGVSNWSART

-461 CNASDICKSIGY
+461 CNASDICERIGY

-506 SGVASFHI
+506 SRVASFHI

-538 TIKGDNGKAFKSEYI
+538 TIKGDNGKAFKSEYM

-634 VQNLMDLYAENFLN
+634 VQELMDLYAENFLN

-657 SCNEAYNEKIND
+657 TCNEAYNEKIND

-688 HVSKKGVSV
+688 HVNKKGVSV

-744 DEGVSV
+744 NEGVSV

>member
-11 FFGINNKSVEKAA
+11 FLAIKYDALVKAVKRAEKS
-24 CRAKKAGKKF
+24 GKKF
-34 CSIKSNIL
+34 CSIKPNIL
-42 LFDYIGGNR
+42 GFMYIDGIGR
-51 GGASGKTLR
+51 GGRTLQ
-60 IDIDER
+60 IWIDER

-74 ISKTREGESYDVPYN
+74 ISKTREGESYDVPYD
-89 AASGAKSGKGAGAD
+89 AANGAKSGKGAGAD
-103 DEGADE
+103 DEGAYE

-117 AKGDRR
+117 ANSDRR

-132 ESENARDKSKES
+132 ESEDARDKSKES
-144 AGRICDEDARDGL
+144 IRRICDEDARDGL

-175 DEQCGNDSNGYVL
+175 DEQCGNDSNDGLLVEPCGNGVL
-188 AISCSNDKLENIDNG
+188 EKINDG
-203 NGCAATGTMYG
+203 NGCAATSTMYG
-214 SSTTNNSGNSLANL
+214 SSTNNISGNSLANS
-228 PLIATCSDKKRA
+228 PLIATCSEKKRA
-240 DALYKR
+240 DALCKY

-253 KAKGK
+253 KVKGK
-258 IDESSFIEYLNT
+258 IDESSFIEHLNT

-285 WQRKFKRGGLDALV
+285 WQRKFKRGGTDALV
-299 DSRSNNKTL
+299 DSRSNNKSL
-308 KLEELGLSD
+308 KLEELGLSK
-317 KCDELIKSSVGK
+317 KCEELIKSCVGK
-329 GRINITNIYKM
+329 GRINITNIHKM
-340 LNYYYITSQ
+340 LNYYYIN
-349 MSQAHLGDQ
+349 
-358 PHRLDPALKTKIAK
+358 
-372 SDQKTLVTSQIGEL
+372 SQIGEL

-432 QMPALGVSNWAVRT
+432 QMPALGVSNWEART

-461 CNASDICKSIGY
+461 CNASDICERIGY

-538 TIKGDNGKAFKSEYI
+538 MIKGDNGKAFKSEYM

-634 VQNLMDLYAENFLN
+634 VQKLMDLYAENFLN
-648 ARYLERLNK
+648 ARYLERLGK
-657 SCNEAYNEKIND
+657 TCNEAYNEKIND

-688 HVSKKGVSV
+688 HVNKKGVSV
-697 GGVNFYNVQMF
+697 GGVNFYNAQMF
-708 NYERVIIREN
+708 RYERVTIREN

-733 KFIGVANVLDM
+733 NFIGVANVLDM

-755 ARKLFSKRLR
+755 ARKLFNKRLR
-765 DIKADASEARDKSQ
+765 DIKADASVARDKSQ

-786 MGLEAKRALKPELKG
+786 MGLEAKKALKPELKG
-801 ANNES
+801 VNNES
-806 KEIEAAQKSSRSLTK
+806 KEIEAAKKSSRSLTN
-821 NRALDDDLL
+821 NRALDDELL

>member
-11 FFGINNKSVEKAA
+11 FFGVSDRAIQKSVLKASQQ
-24 CRAKKAGKKF
+24 GKKI

-42 LFDYIGGNR
+42 NFIYIDGIGR
-51 GGASGKTLR
+51 GGRTLQ
-60 IDIDER
+60 IWIDER

-89 AASGAKSGKGAGAD
+89 AASGAKSGKGAGAY
-103 DEGADE
+103 DERADE

-117 AKGDRR
+117 ANSDRR
-123 ASNGAKEAG
+123 ASNRAKEAG
-132 ESENARDKSKES
+132 ESEDARDKSKES

-168 IQEEVKS
+168 IQEEVKR

-214 SSTTNNSGNSLANL
+214 SSANNSGNSLANL

-340 LNYYYITSQ
+340 LNYYITSQ
-349 MSQAHLGDQ
+349 
-358 PHRLDPALKTKIAK
+358 
-372 SDQKTLVTSQIGEL
+372 SDEL

-400 YEVVNRYVNNY
+400 YEIVNRYVNSY

-416 FLKNL
+416 LLKNL
-421 ILYGEDGVIGR
+421 ILYGEDGVVGR
-432 QMPALGVSNWAVRT
+432 QMPALGVSNWSART

-461 CNASDICKSIGY
+461 CNASDICERIGY

-538 TIKGDNGKAFKSEYI
+538 MIKGDNGKAFKSEYM

-634 VQNLMDLYAENFLN
+634 VQELMDLYAENFLN

-708 NYERVIIREN
+708 NYERVTIREN

-755 ARKLFSKRLR
+755 ARKLFSKRLH

-786 MGLEAKRALKPELKG
+786 MSFEAKGALRPELKG
-801 ANNES
+801 VNNES

-821 NRALDDDLL
+821 NRALDDELL

>member
-11 FFGINNKSVEKAA
+11 ILAIKYDALVKAVKRAEKS
-24 CRAKKAGKKF
+24 GKKF
-34 CSIKSNIL
+34 CSIKPNIL
-42 LFDYIGGNR
+42 GFMYIDGIGR
-51 GGASGKTLR
+51 GGRTLQ
-60 IDIDER
+60 IWIDER

-74 ISKTREGESYDVPYN
+74 ISETREGESED
-89 AASGAKSGKGAGAD
+89 
-103 DEGADE
+103 
-109 LGGRDGAN
+109 
-117 AKGDRR
+117 
-123 ASNGAKEAG
+123 
-132 ESENARDKSKES
+132 ARDKSKES
-144 AGRICDEDARDGL
+144 IRRICDEDARDGL

-168 IQEEVKS
+168 IQEEVKR

-188 AISCSNDKLENIDNG
+188 AISCSNNKLENIDNG

-214 SSTTNNSGNSLANL
+214 SSANNSGNSLANL

-285 WQRKFKRGGLDALV
+285 WQRKFKMGGTDALV

-317 KCDELIKSSVGK
+317 KCEELIKSSVGK
-329 GRINITNIYKM
+329 GRINITDIHKM
-340 LNYYYITSQ
+340 LNYHYITS
-349 MSQAHLGDQ
+349 
-358 PHRLDPALKTKIAK
+358 R
-372 SDQKTLVTSQIGEL
+372 IGEL

-400 YEVVNRYVNNY
+400 YEIVNRYVNNY

-416 FLKNL
+416 LLKNL

-432 QMPALGVSNWAVRT
+432 QMPALGVSNWAART

-538 TIKGDNGKAFKSEYI
+538 TIKGDNGKAFKSEYM

-634 VQNLMDLYAENFLN
+634 VQELMDLYAENFLN

-657 SCNEAYNEKIND
+657 TCNEAYNEKIND

-697 GGVNFYNVQMF
+697 GGVNFYNAQMF
-708 NYERVIIREN
+708 GYERVTIREN

-733 KFIGVANVLDM
+733 NFIGVANVLDM

-801 ANNES
+801 VNNES
-806 KEIEAAQKSSRSLTK
+806 KEIDAAQKSSRSLTK
-821 NRALDDDLL
+821 NRAFDDELL

>member
-11 FFGINNKSVEKAA
+11 ILAIKYDALVKAVKRAEKS
-24 CRAKKAGKKF
+24 GKKF
-34 CSIKSNIL
+34 CSIKPNIL
-42 LFDYIGGNR
+42 GFMYIDGIGR
-51 GGASGKTLR
+51 GGKTLR

-89 AASGAKSGKGAGAD
+89 AASGAKSGKGAGAY

-117 AKGDRR
+117 ANSDRR

-132 ESENARDKSKES
+132 ESEDARDKSKES
-144 AGRICDEDARDGL
+144 ARRICDEDARDGL

-168 IQEEVKS
+168 IQEEVKR
-175 DEQCGNDSNGYVL
+175 DEQCGNDSNGCVL
-188 AISCSNDKLENIDNG
+188 AISCNNDKLKNIDDG

-214 SSTTNNSGNSLANL
+214 SSANNSGNSFANL
-228 PLIATCSDKKRA
+228 PLIATCSEGKRA
-240 DALYKR
+240 DALCKR

-285 WQRKFKRGGLDALV
+285 WQRKFKKGGLDALV

-317 KCDELIKSSVGK
+317 KCDELIKSNVGK
-329 GRINITNIYKM
+329 GRINITNIYKV
-340 LNYYYITSQ
+340 LNYYY
-349 MSQAHLGDQ
+349 A
-358 PHRLDPALKTKIAK
+358 
-372 SDQKTLVTSQIGEL
+372 TSQIGEL
-386 SFDEFLAKKDECVS
+386 SLDEFLAKKDECVS

-416 FLKNL
+416 LLKNL

-538 TIKGDNGKAFKSEYI
+538 TIKGDNGKAFKSEYM

-634 VQNLMDLYAENFLN
+634 VQELMDLYAENFLN

-657 SCNEAYNEKIND
+657 TCNEAYNEKIND

-697 GGVNFYNVQMF
+697 GGVNFYNAQMF
-708 NYERVIIREN
+708 GYERVTIREN

-744 DEGVSV
+744 NEGVSV

-786 MGLEAKRALKPELKG
+786 MGLEAKRALKPEIKG

-821 NRALDDDLL
+821 NRAFDDELL

>member
-11 FFGINNKSVEKAA
+11 ILAIKYDALVKAVKRAEKS
-24 CRAKKAGKKF
+24 GKKF
-34 CSIKSNIL
+34 CSIKPNIL
-42 LFDYIGGNR
+42 GFMYIDGIGR
-51 GGASGKTLR
+51 GGKTLR

-89 AASGAKSGKGAGAD
+89 AASGAKSGKGAGAN

-132 ESENARDKSKES
+132 ESEDARDKSKES

-168 IQEEVKS
+168 IQEEVKR
-175 DEQCGNDSNGYVL
+175 DEQCGNDSNGCVL
-188 AISCSNDKLENIDNG
+188 AISCNNDKLENIDNG
-203 NGCAATGTMYG
+203 NGCAATGTMYR
-214 SSTTNNSGNSLANL
+214 SSANNSGNSLANL
-228 PLIATCSDKKRA
+228 PLIATCSEEKRA
-240 DALYKR
+240 DALCKR

-329 GRINITNIYKM
+329 GRINITNIHKM
-340 LNYYYITSQ
+340 LNYYYIN
-349 MSQAHLGDQ
+349 
-358 PHRLDPALKTKIAK
+358 
-372 SDQKTLVTSQIGEL
+372 SQIGEL

-432 QMPALGVSNWAVRT
+432 QMPALGVSNWEVRT

-461 CNASDICKSIGY
+461 CNASDICERIGY

-538 TIKGDNGKAFKSEYI
+538 MIKGDNGKAFKSEYM
-553 SSVLGSLEIR
+553 SLVLGSLEIR

-624 NIAKLKELSE
+624 NIAKLKELNE
-634 VQNLMDLYAENFLN
+634 VQKLMDLYAENFLN

-657 SCNEAYNEKIND
+657 TCNEAYNEKIAD
-669 AVAMDAIS
+669 AMAMDAIS

-688 HVSKKGVSV
+688 HVNKKGVSV
-697 GGVNFYNVQMF
+697 GGVNFYNAQMF
-708 NYERVIIREN
+708 GYERVTIREN

-733 KFIGVANVLDM
+733 NFIGVANVLDM

-755 ARKLFSKRLR
+755 ARKLFSKRLH

-786 MGLEAKRALKPELKG
+786 MSFEAKRALKPELKG
-801 ANNES
+801 VNNES
-806 KEIEAAQKSSRSLTK
+806 KEIEAAKKSSRSLIK
-821 NRALDDDLL
+821 NRALDDELL

>member
-11 FFGINNKSVEKAA
+11 ILAIKYDALVKAVKRAEKS
-24 CRAKKAGKKF
+24 GKKF
-34 CSIKSNIL
+34 CSIKPNIL
-42 LFDYIGGNR
+42 GFMYIDGIGR
-51 GGASGKTLR
+51 GGRTLQ
-60 IDIDER
+60 IWIDER

-89 AASGAKSGKGAGAD
+89 AASGAKSGKRAGAY

-132 ESENARDKSKES
+132 ESEDARDKSKES

-168 IQEEVKS
+168 IQEEVKR
-175 DEQCGNDSNGYVL
+175 DERCGNDSNDGLLVEPCGNGVL
-188 AISCSNDKLENIDNG
+188 EKIDDG
-203 NGCAATGTMYG
+203 NGCAATSTMHG
-214 SSTTNNSGNSLANL
+214 SSTNNNSGNSLANL
-228 PLIATCSDKKRA
+228 PLIATCSEEKRA
-240 DALYKR
+240 DALCKR

-299 DSRSNNKTL
+299 DSRSNNKSL
-308 KLEELGLSD
+308 KLEELGLSK
-317 KCDELIKSSVGK
+317 KCEELIKSCVGK
-329 GRINITNIYKM
+329 GSINITNIHKL
-340 LNYYYITSQ
+340 LNYYYI
-349 MSQAHLGDQ
+349 
-358 PHRLDPALKTKIAK
+358 
-372 SDQKTLVTSQIGEL
+372 TSQIGEL

-416 FLKNL
+416 LLKNL

-461 CNASDICKSIGY
+461 CNASDICERIGY

-506 SGVASFHI
+506 SRVASFHI

-608 FFYSKKE
+608 FFRSKKE

-634 VQNLMDLYAENFLN
+634 VQELMDLYAENFLN

-786 MGLEAKRALKPELKG
+786 MGLEAKRALKPELKS

>member
-1 MWVNSRVAAE
+1 
-11 FFGINNKSVEKAA
+11 
-24 CRAKKAGKKF
+24 
-34 CSIKSNIL
+34 
-42 LFDYIGGNR
+42 
-51 GGASGKTLR
+51 
-60 IDIDER
+60 
-66 IYPEIVER
+66 
-74 ISKTREGESYDVPYN
+74 
-89 AASGAKSGKGAGAD
+89 
-103 DEGADE
+103 
-109 LGGRDGAN
+109 
-117 AKGDRR
+117 
-123 ASNGAKEAG
+123 
-132 ESENARDKSKES
+132 
-144 AGRICDEDARDGL
+144 
-157 CDKSN
+157 
-162 KTRNIW
+162 
-168 IQEEVKS
+168 
-175 DEQCGNDSNGYVL
+175 
-188 AISCSNDKLENIDNG
+188 
-203 NGCAATGTMYG
+203 MYG
-214 SSTTNNSGNSLANL
+214 SSTNNISGNSLANS
-228 PLIATCSDKKRA
+228 PLIATCSEKKRA
-240 DALYKR
+240 DALCKY

-253 KAKGK
+253 KVKGK
-258 IDESSFIEYLNT
+258 IDESSFIEHLNT
-270 SNKYPIKVSSNKLYD
+270 SNKYPIKVSLNKLYD

-308 KLEELGLSD
+308 KLEELGLSK
-317 KCDELIKSSVGK
+317 KCEELIKSSVGK

-349 MSQAHLGDQ
+349 
-358 PHRLDPALKTKIAK
+358 
-372 SDQKTLVTSQIGEL
+372 SDEL

-416 FLKNL
+416 LLKNL
-421 ILYGEDGVIGR
+421 ILYGEDGVVGR

-446 INEVVEI
+446 INEIVEI

-461 CNASDICKSIGY
+461 CNASDICERIGY
-473 EAVNNIFS
+473 ESVNNIFA

-538 TIKGDNGKAFKSEYI
+538 TIKGDNGKAFKSEYM

-634 VQNLMDLYAENFLN
+634 VQELMDLYAENFLN

-657 SCNEAYNEKIND
+657 TCNEAYNEKIAD

-688 HVSKKGVSV
+688 HVNKKGVSV
-697 GGVNFYNVQMF
+697 GGVNFYNAQMF
-708 NYERVIIREN
+708 GYERVTIREN

-733 KFIGVANVLDM
+733 NFIGVANVLDM

-786 MGLEAKRALKPELKG
+786 MSFEAKRALKPELKG
-801 ANNES
+801 VNNES
-806 KEIEAAQKSSRSLTK
+806 KEIEAAQKSSRSLIK
-821 NRALDDDLL
+821 NRAFDDELL

>member
-11 FFGINNKSVEKAA
+11 FLAIKYDALVKAVKRAEKS
-24 CRAKKAGKKF
+24 GKKF
-34 CSIKSNIL
+34 CSIKPNIL
-42 LFDYIGGNR
+42 GFMYIDGIGR
-51 GGASGKTLR
+51 GGRTLQ
-60 IDIDER
+60 IWIDER

-74 ISKTREGESYDVPYN
+74 ISKTREGESYDVPYD
-89 AASGAKSGKGAGAD
+89 AANGAKSGKGAGAD
-103 DEGADE
+103 DEGAYE

-117 AKGDRR
+117 ANSDRR

-132 ESENARDKSKES
+132 ESEDAREKSKES
-144 AGRICDEDARDGL
+144 IRRICDEDARDGL

-175 DEQCGNDSNGYVL
+175 DEQCCNDSNDGLLVEPCGNGVL
-188 AISCSNDKLENIDNG
+188 EKINDG
-203 NGCAATGTMYG
+203 NGCAATSTMYG
-214 SSTTNNSGNSLANL
+214 SSTNNISGNSLANS
-228 PLIATCSDKKRA
+228 PLIATCSEKKRA
-240 DALYKR
+240 DALCKY

-253 KAKGK
+253 KVKGK
-258 IDESSFIEYLNT
+258 IDESSFIEHLNT

-285 WQRKFKRGGLDALV
+285 WQRKFKRGGTDALV
-299 DSRSNNKTL
+299 DSRSNNKSL
-308 KLEELGLSD
+308 KLEELGLSK
-317 KCDELIKSSVGK
+317 KCEELIKSCVGK
-329 GRINITNIYKM
+329 GRINITNIHKM
-340 LNYYYITSQ
+340 LNYYYIN
-349 MSQAHLGDQ
+349 
-358 PHRLDPALKTKIAK
+358 
-372 SDQKTLVTSQIGEL
+372 SQIGEL

-432 QMPALGVSNWAVRT
+432 QMPALGVSNWEART

-461 CNASDICKSIGY
+461 CNASDICERIGY

-538 TIKGDNGKAFKSEYI
+538 MIKGDNGKAFKSEYM

-608 FFYSKKE
+608 FFRSKKE

-634 VQNLMDLYAENFLN
+634 VQELMDLYAENFLN

>member
-11 FFGINNKSVEKAA
+11 FFGVSDRAIQKSVLKASQQ
-24 CRAKKAGKKF
+24 GKKI

-42 LFDYIGGNR
+42 NFIYIDGIGR
-51 GGASGKTLR
+51 GGRTLQ
-60 IDIDER
+60 IWIDER

-74 ISKTREGESYDVPYN
+74 ISKTRKGESYDVPYN
-89 AASGAKSGKGAGAD
+89 AASGAKSGKGSGAY

-117 AKGDRR
+117 AKSDRR

-132 ESENARDKSKES
+132 ESEDARDKSKES

-168 IQEEVKS
+168 IQEEVKR
-175 DEQCGNDSNGYVL
+175 DEQCGIDSNDGLLVEPCGNGVL
-188 AISCSNDKLENIDNG
+188 EKIDDG
-203 NGCAATGTMYG
+203 NGCAATSTMYG
-214 SSTTNNSGNSLANL
+214 SSTNNSGNSFANL
-228 PLIATCSDKKRA
+228 PLIATCSEGKRA
-240 DALYKR
+240 DALCKR

-285 WQRKFKRGGLDALV
+285 WQRKFKMGGLDALV
-299 DSRSNNKTL
+299 DSRSNNKSL
-308 KLEELGLSD
+308 KIEELGLSD
-317 KCDELIKSSVGK
+317 KCDELIKSNVGK
-329 GRINITNIYKM
+329 GRINITNIYKV
-340 LNYYYITSQ
+340 LNYYY
-349 MSQAHLGDQ
+349 A
-358 PHRLDPALKTKIAK
+358 
-372 SDQKTLVTSQIGEL
+372 TSQIGEL
-386 SFDEFLAKKDECVS
+386 SLDEFLAKKDECVS

-416 FLKNL
+416 LLKNL

-538 TIKGDNGKAFKSEYI
+538 TIKGDNGKAFKSEYM

-634 VQNLMDLYAENFLN
+634 VQELMDLYAENFLN

-697 GGVNFYNVQMF
+697 GGVNFYNAQMF
-708 NYERVIIREN
+708 GYERVTIREN

-744 DEGVSV
+744 NEGVSV